1 MNDVPNW
8 VWQGIATNLAA
19 DGLIALP
26 WLAYLAW
33 KHRAKTADWYRT
45 AHHQLTEPFRDT
57 FNESA
62 TITVRAVGVTKSR
75 YDPYSGEW
83 ITVSRNFG

>member
-1 MNDVPNW
+1 MNDVPDW

-19 DGLIALP
+19 DALVASS
-26 WLAYLAW
+26 WLAW
-33 KHRAKTADWYRT
+33 KHKAKITDWYHT
-45 AHHQLTEPFRDT
+45 AHYRLTEPFRDT
-57 FNESA
+57 LNESA
-62 TITVRAVGVTKSR
+62 TITVRAVRVIKSR